1 MGHKPTVLLGAMA
14 VTMSLWANP
23 VAMADQAFDNLQA
36 NQRISDFAVESVYDN
51 GIGSTMGARFRHVPS
66 GFVMDVLRIQ
76 TVPQAFMWVN
86 SPPPSD
92 QGEPHTC
99 EHLLLGKGTR
109 GRYVASL
116 EDMSLGN
123 SSAFTMQMETCYH
136 YHTAAGADVF
146 FQLMEKKLEAMLFP
160 TFSDEEIRR
169 EVCHMGL
176 KFNPADSSYTLEE
189 KGTVYNEMVSTYER
203 PWSPLFRELGHLQF
217 GKGHPLSLDAG
228 GYPDAIRTMTPADMR
243 KFIAETHHLNN
254 MCMIVAIPDEIT
266 LEDYLARTS
275 AIFAKLEPSPT
286 PGADP
291 ATARDRVPPP
301 QPGPAGTIS
310 LVGFPHQ
317 NASEP
322 GVLMFGWQPT
332 RNLSNDDMYLLELLW
347 ANLGGDE
354 TSVLYQK
361 FIDSQKREMDIGASA
376 VFAWTSLDPGQPV
389 YMGFDNVRRDALHD
403 TVIAKVRGMVMNEI
417 ARVAALP
424 DGSPELTAFNEQ
436 AKARIIERRRELS
449 RFLNSP
455 PQFGYRGT
463 GSRWME
469 HLKRLQRE
477 GGFRKSLAM
486 NSEMDNAERTLS
498 ASANPWR
505 ALVDKAQLMSPLPY
519 AVAAVADPGILEKSE
534 ADRVARVATY
544 IQQLKSQYGVST
556 DKEAIDKFRADYD
569 KQTAVIEAEAATIPM
584 PGFINDP
591 PMTLDDQLRFGVTKM
606 TGGGTLVNSTFDNMT
621 GATAGIAF
629 NMNVVPEDML
639 LYTSSLPTLLFD
651 VGIVRD
657 GQPVSYDQMREQI
670 RRDILELNVYYS
682 TNARTERVEL
692 VVRGAGSDRT
702 ESERAI
708 GWMADILFTPD
719 WRMEN
724 LPRIRDAVDLALA
737 NTRNTMRGSEESWVD
752 DPANAYW
759 RQTNPLF
766 LHTSSFLTQTHAMH
780 RLRWRLKDAGPETA
794 FKQFAA
800 FMTDLADYGSSAL
813 RADLEALTSVL
824 SPEGTSQG
832 TLTPRGQQIA
842 KSLTSLPEPAR
853 THAYEAMKDL
863 RLSMSDLPDGTLGSD
878 WSYLC
883 RQIVADLEYSP
894 SQTLEDL
901 KRITQLVLA
910 SDNVRSFLVGSEANQ
925 KALAVRLEDITRRL
939 SVTPSARQAYNN
951 TPRVVQR
958 LRDRTGADGLPVYV
972 GLVNENTRSGVHIN
986 TSPCASYTD
995 HDKDRLLDF
1004 LAARLYGGGG
1014 AHSMFMK
1021 TWGAGLA
1028 YSNGL
1033 RSNESTGRIMYYAE
1047 RCPDLAQTMQF
1058 VVNELK
1064 NAPYDTSLAEY
1075 AIAQAFAS
1083 YRSGSRY
1090 EARGEAI
1097 ASDLADGVTPEAVRS
1112 FRQGILQL
1120 RDSRDLYGELHE
1132 RMPYV
1137 YGTVLPGYGPPEDEV
1152 QGAIPFV
1159 IGPEKQFE
1167 SYESYLKSVEGADTK
1182 LYRLYPRDFWIVSPA
1197 VN

>member
-1 MGHKPTVLLGAMA
+1 MRQTRIAFLVAIATAATL
-14 VTMSLWANP
+14 VTSP
-23 VAMADQAFDNLQA
+23 VSADQAFDNLQA
-36 NQRISDFAVESVYDN
+36 NQRIADFTVENVYDN
-51 GIGSTMGARFRHVPS
+51 GLNATMGARFRHVPT

-146 FQLMEKKLEAMLFP
+146 FELMEKKLEAMLSP
-160 TFSDEEIRR
+160 TFTDEEIRR

-203 PWSPLFRELGHLQF
+203 PWSPLFRELGHLQY
-217 GKGHPLSLDAG
+217 GKGHPMSLDAG

-254 MCMIVAIPDEIT
+254 MSMIVAIPDEIG
-266 LEDYLARTS
+266 LNEYLATTS
-275 AIFAKLEPSPT
+275 AIFARLDPT
-286 PGADP
+286 PTVGADP
-291 ATARDRVPPP
+291 ATSRDRVPPA
-301 QPGPAGTIS
+301 QPAPGGSIS
-310 LVGFPHQ
+310 TVGFPNQ
-317 NASEP
+317 NKSEP
-322 GVLMFGWQPT
+322 GVLVFGWQPT
-332 RNLSNDDMYLLELLW
+332 RNLSNNDMYMLELLW
-347 ANLGGDE
+347 ANLAGDE
-354 TSVLYQK
+354 TSVLYQR
-361 FIDSQKREMDIGASA
+361 FIDSQRREMDIGASSA
-376 VFAWTSLDPGQPV
+376 FAWTSLDPGQPL
-389 YMGFDNVRRDALHD
+389 YMGFDNVRRDALED
-403 TVIAKVRGMVMNEI
+403 SVIAKVRDKVMAEI
-417 ARVAALP
+417 AKVASLA
-424 DGSPELTAFNEQ
+424 DGSPELIAFNEQ
-436 AKARIIERRRELS
+436 AKARVIERRREMS

-477 GGFRKSLAM
+477 SGFRKSLAL
-486 NSEMDNAERTLS
+486 NSEIDNAEAMLS
-498 ASANPWR
+498 GAQNPWR
-505 ALVDKAQLMSPLPY
+505 AIIMNAKLLEPVPY
-519 AVAAVADPGILEKSE
+519 AVAAVADPELLERSE
-534 ADRVARVATY
+534 AARQARVTTY
-544 IQQLKSQYGVST
+544 INQLKQQYGVST

-569 KQTAVIEAEAATIPM
+569 AQTAVIETAAATIPM
-584 PGFINDP
+584 PGFIDNP

-606 TGGGTLVNSTFDNMT
+606 TGGGSMVNSTFENMT
-621 GATAGIAF
+621 GATVGLAF
-629 NMNVVPEDML
+629 NMNVVPEELL
-639 LYTSSLPTLLFD
+639 LYTAALPTMLYD

-657 GQPVSYDQMREQI
+657 GQPVPYDQVREQM
-670 RRDILELNVYYS
+670 RREILELSVYYS
-682 TNARTERVEL
+682 TNPRTERSEL
-692 VVRGAGSDRT
+692 VIRGAGSDRN
-702 ESERAI
+702 ESEKVVS
-708 GWMADILFTPD
+708 WMSDLLFSPD
-719 WRMEN
+719 WRVEN
-724 LPRIRDAVDLALA
+724 LSRIRDAVDLALA
-737 NTRNTMRGSEESWVD
+737 NTRNTTRNSEESWVD

-766 LHTSSFLTQTHAMH
+766 LHTSSFLTQTHALH
-780 RLRWRLKDAGPETA
+780 RLRWRLKDAGPEA
-794 FKQFAA
+794 ASKQFSE
-800 FMTDLADYGSSAL
+800 FMVDLADYGSSAS
-813 RADLEALTSVL
+813 REDLLSLTGAL
-824 SPEGTSQG
+824 SPDGISEGV
-832 TLTPRGQQIA
+832 LTPRGQKVAQL
-842 KSLTSLPEPAR
+842 LTKLPEPAR
-853 THAYEAMKDL
+853 TLAYEAIKDL
-863 RLSMSDLPDGTLGSD
+863 KSSVTDLPDGTLGSD

-883 RQIVADLEYSP
+883 RQMVSDLEYSP
-894 SQTLEDL
+894 SRALGDL
-901 KRITQLVLA
+901 KQIMALVLA
-910 SDNVRSFLVGSEANQ
+910 SDNVRSFLVGSDANQ
-925 KALAVRLEDITRRL
+925 KALATRLEDVTRRL
-939 SVTPSARQAYNN
+939 SLTASKRQSYSS
-951 TPRVVQR
+951 TPRVIQR
-958 LRDRTGADGLPVYV
+958 LNDRIGSNGRPVYV

-986 TSPCASYTD
+986 TAPCASYTD

-1033 RSNESTGRIMYYAE
+1033 RSNESTGRILYYAE

-1075 AIAQAFAS
+1075 AIAQAFGA

-1097 ASDLADGVTPEAVRS
+1097 ADDLADGVTTDAVRS
-1112 FRQGILQL
+1112 FRQGILAL
-1120 RDSRDLYGELHE
+1120 RDSRNLYGELHE

-1137 YGTVLPGYGPPEDEV
+1137 YGGVLPGYGPSEDEV
-1152 QGAIPFV
+1152 PGAIPFV

-1167 SYESYLKSVEGADTK
+1167 SYENYLKSVEGSQAK
-1182 LYRLYPRDFWIVSPA
+1182 LYRLYPRDFWIVA
-1197 VN
+1197 TAIN

>member
-1 MGHKPTVLLGAMA
+1 MQETRTTLLAAIGMMA
-14 VTMSLWANP
+14 ALGTAP
-23 VAMADQAFDNLQA
+23 AAADPAFDNLQA
-36 NQRISDFAVESVYDN
+36 DQRIADFTVENIYDN
-51 GIGSTMGARFRHVPS
+51 GSGATMGARFRHVPT

-123 SSAFTMQMETCYH
+123 SSAFTMQLETCYH

-146 FQLMEKKLEAMLFP
+146 FELMEKKLEAMLYP

-176 KFNPADSSYTLEE
+176 KFNSADSTYTLEE

-203 PWSPLFRELGHLQF
+203 PWSPLFRELGMLQY
-217 GKGHPLSLDAG
+217 GKGHPMSLDAG
-228 GYPDAIRTMTPADMR
+228 GYPDDIRTMTPADMR

-254 MCMIVAIPDEIT
+254 MCMIVAIPDEIA
-266 LEDYLARTS
+266 LDDCLSRTS
-275 AIFAKLEPSPT
+275 AIFARLDSSPER
-286 PGADP
+286 GADP

-301 QPGPAGTIS
+301 SPAPGGSIS

-317 NASEP
+317 NAGEP

-332 RNLSNDDMYLLELLW
+332 RNLSNDELYLLELLW

-354 TSVLYQK
+354 TSALYQK

-376 VFAWTSLDPGQPV
+376 VFAWTSQDPGQPL
-389 YMGFDNVRRDALHD
+389 YLGFDNVRRDALHD
-403 TVIAKVRGMVMNEI
+403 TVIAKVRDKVMAELSRI
-417 ARVAALP
+417 VSLP
-424 DGSPELTAFNEQ
+424 DGSPELAAFNDQ
-436 AKARIIERRRELS
+436 ARARIIERRREIS

-477 GGFRKSLAM
+477 PGFRKSLALTP
-486 NSEMDNAERTLS
+486 EMDNAEKALS
-498 ASANPWR
+498 GTQNPWR
-505 ALVDKAQLMSPLPY
+505 GLAEKAKLLTPLPY
-519 AVAAVADPGILEKSE
+519 AVAAVADPELLERSE
-534 ADRVARVATY
+534 SDRQARVKTF
-544 IQQLKSQYGVST
+544 IQQLKQQYGVAS
-556 DKEAIDKFRADYD
+556 DKEAIDKFRQEYD
-569 KQTAVIEAEAATIPM
+569 AQTAVIEAEAAKIPM
-584 PGFINDP
+584 PRFIDNP
-591 PMTLDDQLRFGVTKM
+591 PMTLDDQLKFQVAELA
-606 TGGGTLVNSTFDNMT
+606 GGGPLVSSTFDNMT
-621 GATAGIAF
+621 GVTVGLAF
-629 NMNVVPEDML
+629 NMNVVPEEL
-639 LYTSSLPTLLFD
+639 LMYTAALPTLMFD

-657 GQPVSYDQMREQI
+657 GQPIAYDQMREQL

-682 TNARTERVEL
+682 SNPRTERVEL
-692 VVRGAGSDRT
+692 VVRGAGSDRA
-702 ESERAI
+702 ESERAV
-708 GWMADILFTPD
+708 GWLADVLFSPD
-719 WRMEN
+719 WRVEN
-724 LPRIRDAVDLALA
+724 LSRIRDAVDLALA
-737 NTRNTMRGSEESWVD
+737 NTRNTMRGAEESWVD

-766 LHTSSFLTQTHAMH
+766 LHTSSFLTQSHALH
-780 RLRWRLKDAGPETA
+780 RLRWRLKDPGPEA
-794 FKQFAA
+794 AYRQFSD

-813 RADLEALTSVL
+813 REDLTALTGVL
-824 SPEGTSQG
+824 SPDGTGEGS
-832 TLTPRGQQIA
+832 LTPRAQKIA
-842 KSLTSLPEPAR
+842 QALTKLPEPAR
-853 THAYEAMKDL
+853 SHAYEAVKDL
-863 RLSMSDLPDGTLGSD
+863 RLSMTDLPDGTLGSD

-883 RQIVADLEYSP
+883 RQIVADLAYP
-894 SQTLEDL
+894 PAQALEDL
-901 KRITQLVLA
+901 KKLMQLVL
-910 SDNVRSFLVGSEANQ
+910 SGDNVRAFVVGSEANQ
-925 KALAVRLEDITRRL
+925 KAIATRLEDITRRL
-939 SVTPSARQAYNN
+939 AVAPSRRQTYA
-951 TPRVVQR
+951 TVPRVLQR
-958 LRDRTGADGLPVYV
+958 LRDRTGGDGRPVYV
-972 GLVNENTRSGVHIN
+972 GLVNENTRAGVHIN
-986 TSPCASYTD
+986 TAPCASYTD
-995 HDKDRLLDF
+995 HDSDRLLDF

-1033 RSNESTGRIMYYAE
+1033 RFNESTGRIIYYAE
-1047 RCPDLAQTMQF
+1047 RCPDLAQTMEF

-1075 AIAQAFAS
+1075 AIAQAFGS

-1097 ASDLADGVTPEAVRS
+1097 AGDLADGVTPDAVRS
-1112 FRQGILQL
+1112 FRQGILAL
-1120 RDSRDLYGELHE
+1120 RDSRDLYAELHE

-1137 YGTVLPGYGPPEDEV
+1137 YGGVLPGYGPSEDEV
-1152 QGAIPFV
+1152 PGAIPFV

-1167 SYESYLKSVEGADTK
+1167 SYENYLKSVEGPDTK
-1182 LYRLYPRDFWIVSPA
+1182 LHRLYPRDFWIVAPLT
-1197 VN
+1197 N